1 MNEYRRYPVTMLVLN
16 LHNVTN
22 FASDE
27 REILVFILE
36 TTSYNL
42 NITTE
47 LKQVKENMRLV
58 LPLRDGSLSNCR
70 FRNEIASSR
79 IRDQQWFLSHP

>member
-58 LPLRDGSLSNCR
+58 LPLPDGSLSNCR